1 MSPTPRPA
9 LFFSPRPHLLPLLL
23 AILLLPAGCAKVQ
36 PEPFAKFEATTGQAS
51 SLVAEIAKQDS
62 SIIKKMFISREAE
75 NPSFN
80 PASIELQYMGNFS
93 VILPDNSHPTE
104 TYGPRST
111 DIPLASNKATLAN
124 LTRSAPHLYLK
135 SQSHEL
141 ALAGLNGAF
150 AAYVRALSKLA
161 AGQASWK
168 VDLDASKAGFEA
180 FLGKAAIPFPVIGK
194 SGVSTNLS
202 QLFEIGFQVF
212 LDYKQRR
219 SLIDV
224 IDAWQPVIDGYA
236 LQCQKMLI
244 WSSIS
249 YHDFYQITVYSLRS
263 QLENLKLPPPPA
275 KIDSK
280 LIEQRAAIIEHM
292 LDANDKL
299 VGEFKA
305 MADLHQFYALVPA
318 AHDALGKN
326 LKRHT
331 METSS
336 LDTLIATAK
345 NSVDLY
351 KSLTAKP
358 QTVQQITTASTT
370 KR

>member
-9 LFFSPRPHLLPLLL
+9 PFFFPRPHLLLLL
-23 AILLLPAGCAKVQ
+23 AILLLPVGCAKVQ

-62 SIIKKMFISREAE
+62 SIIKKMFIAREAE
-75 NPSFN
+75 NPKFD
-80 PASIELQYMGNFS
+80 PASIELQYMGNFNLK
-93 VILPDNSHPTE
+93 LPDDSHSTAN
-104 TYGPRST
+104 YGPGST
-111 DIPLASNKATLAN
+111 EIPLASFKATPPN
-124 LTRSAPHLYLK
+124 RTTSAPDLYLK

-141 ALAGLNGAF
+141 TLAGLNGAF

-180 FLGKAAIPFPVIGK
+180 FLDKAAIPFPAIGK
-194 SGVSTNLS
+194 SGVSTNLA
-202 QLFEIGFQVF
+202 QLFELGFQAF

-219 SLIDV
+219 SLIDI
-224 IDAWQPVIDGYA
+224 IDAWQPVMDGYA
-236 LQCQKMLI
+236 RQCQDALT
-244 WSSIS
+244 WSSIL
-249 YHDFYQITVYSLRS
+249 YHDFYQITVYNLRS

-280 LIEQRAAIIEHM
+280 VIEQRAAIIEHM
-292 LDANDKL
+292 LDANNKL
-299 VGEFKA
+299 MGEFKA
-305 MADLHQFYALVPA
+305 MVALYQFYALVPA

-336 LDTLIATAK
+336 LDTLIAAAT
-345 NSVDLY
+345 NIVDLY
-351 KSLTAKP
+351 KSSIAKSQAVQP
-358 QTVQQITTASTT
+358 TTTVSTT
-370 KR
+370 TR